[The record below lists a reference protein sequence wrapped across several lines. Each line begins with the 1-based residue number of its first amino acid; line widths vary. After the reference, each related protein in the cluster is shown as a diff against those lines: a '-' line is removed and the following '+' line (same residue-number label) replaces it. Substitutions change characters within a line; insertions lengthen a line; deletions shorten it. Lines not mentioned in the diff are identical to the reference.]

1 MTNYNYLEA
10 VTSDVLDYIK
20 EEINLD
26 EWKGNREGLEEKL
39 NDELWT
45 VDSVTGNASG
55 SYTFNTWEA
64 EENLAHNWDLLAE
77 ALDEFGQ
84 DGTDVLR
91 QGAEAMDVTIRCYLL
106 RQAIAE
112 ALDEL
117 EEELAEDD
125 EEEEE

>member
-106 RQAIAE
+106 GQAIAE

-117 EEELAEDD
+117 EKVGFQTRSNAS
-125 EEEEE
+125 